1 MVLRRVSSAGVL
13 LFIPRSR
20 RGSGG
25 AAIGVSN
32 KRGEENSDPRSPTPN
47 KPRRA
52 RRRRCKTMRRFFFVL
67 FFPSRLA
74 SFLGAPGQWR
84 HGERQ
89 RAAAGDLQ
97 LPGKSTYQ
105 SWFGR
110 LFSVYV
116 VRMSGLHASDRAD
129 CSRARSREMRRMTAD
144 FYGGVWI
151 RNYVTLIGRHEAF
164 TFLRDGVCIRATR
177 CF

>member
-1 MVLRRVSSAGVL
+1 MALRRVSCAEVL

-47 KPRRA
+47 KTRRA
-52 RRRRCKTMRRFFFVL
+52 RRRRCKTMRQLFFFCFSLRPAL
-67 FFPSRLA
+67 FLE
-74 SFLGAPGQWR
+74 APGQWR
-84 HGERQ
+84 RGGRQ
-89 RAAAGDLQ
+89 RAGAGDLQ

-105 SWFGR
+105 SSFGR

-116 VRMSGLHASDRAD
+116 VRVSGLHASDRAD
-129 CSRARSREMRRMTAD
+129 CSRTRSREMRRMTAD
-144 FYGGVWI
+144 FYSGVRI
-151 RNYVTLIGRHEAF
+151 RNYVTLIGRHETF
-164 TFLRDGVCIRATR
+164 TCLRDRVCIRPAL
-177 CF
+177 CL